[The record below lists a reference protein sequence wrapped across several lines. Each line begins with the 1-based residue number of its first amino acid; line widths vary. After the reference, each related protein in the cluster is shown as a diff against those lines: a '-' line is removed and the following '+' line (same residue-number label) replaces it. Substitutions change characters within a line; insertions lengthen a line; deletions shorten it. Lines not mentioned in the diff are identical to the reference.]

1 MVYSW
6 FITPQG
12 GEHVEWIFILVP
24 IVGMLVAIVAI
35 LAEHREKMAMIER
48 GFNPKDL
55 KPPPS
60 PQDLLKGGLVLAG
73 MGAGFLLT
81 QLVGRVTPWLL
92 LPAFLFVGIGGGL
105 VASFFLTRSMS

>member
-1 MVYSW
+1 
-6 FITPQG
+6 
-12 GEHVEWIFILVP
+12 VEWIFILVP

-48 GFNPKDL
+48 GLNPKDL